1 MRVRRIP
8 VGDLSRVA
16 GEDWVD
22 PSRKPYVRGDCA
34 FVPVRDGY
42 SAEIELDE
50 RRRYTGRG
58 YHMIGD
64 IAVLHGPVPD
74 AGELEQ
80 LVAWKRPRGVLV
92 VEGYDGIRRE
102 PRTRLVYGE
111 AGEVCHREAGYTFWL
126 DPGRVMFAQGNRQEK
141 ERIAR
146 MIRES
151 GQNER
156 IGDMFAG
163 IGYFTIPAACSGA
176 SVHAMEINPV
186 AFSYLKRNITANRIA
201 DRVEAA
207 CGDCRDLLSGIY
219 DRLIMGHF
227 DAVEMLPDALLH
239 VRPGSTV
246 HLHSIGAIPDR
257 IGAVAHDAGFDAE
270 ISVRKVKKYA
280 PGAWHVVQDV
290 KIG

>member
-1 MRVRRIP
+1 VRRIP

-22 PSRKPYVRGDCA
+22 RSRKPYVRGESA

-42 SAEIELDE
+42 AAEIELDE
-50 RRRYTGRG
+50 RRPYTGRG
-58 YHMIGD
+58 YYMIGD
-64 IAVLHGPVPD
+64 IAVLHGAVPT

-92 VEGYDGIRRE
+92 IEGYGGVRRE

-126 DPGRVMFAQGNRQEK
+126 DPGRVMFAQGNRLEK

-146 MIRES
+146 MIRKC

-163 IGYFTIPAACSGA
+163 IGYFTVPAACGGA
-176 SVHAMEINPV
+176 FVHAMEINPV

-207 CGDCRDLLSGIY
+207 CGDCRELLSGTY

-227 DAVEMLPDALLH
+227 DAVEMLPDALVH
-239 VRPGSTV
+239 MRPGSVV
-246 HLHSIGAIPDR
+246 HVHSIGTVTDR
-257 IGAVAHDAGFDAE
+257 IEAIIQDAGCSAE
-270 ISVRKVKKYA
+270 ITVRKVKKYA
-280 PGAWHVVQDV
+280 PGAWHMVQDV
-290 KIG
+290 RIG